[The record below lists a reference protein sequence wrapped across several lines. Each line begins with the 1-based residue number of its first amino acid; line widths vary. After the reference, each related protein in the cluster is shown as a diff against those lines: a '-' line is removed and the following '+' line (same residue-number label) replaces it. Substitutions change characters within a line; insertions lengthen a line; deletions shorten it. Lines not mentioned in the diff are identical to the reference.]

1 MRHSYDRADS
11 SKDMEYEKSKVE
23 TDINL
28 TRQKVMAQAWKKL
41 QLMTK
46 KTYVSV
52 QAVQIR
58 FETQY
63 PKIPLHSLVRLTY
76 KQRRNRPLS

>member
-1 MRHSYDRADS
+1 MGTVPRKAEIWKNMLMQDRAIFQRFGGQ
-11 SKDMEYEKSKVE
+11 KSKVE

-28 TRQKVMAQAWKKL
+28 TRQRDMAQAWKKL

-58 FETQY
+58 LETQC
-63 PKIPLHSLVRLTY
+63 PKSHYIVW
-76 KQRRNRPLS
+76 

>member
-1 MRHSYDRADS
+1 MCTVPRKAEIWKNMLMQDRAIFQRFGGQ
-11 SKDMEYEKSKVE
+11 KSKVE

-28 TRQKVMAQAWKKL
+28 TRQRDIAQAWKKL

-58 FETQY
+58 LETQY
-63 PKIPLHSLVRLTY
+63 PKTHYIVW
-76 KQRRNRPLS
+76 